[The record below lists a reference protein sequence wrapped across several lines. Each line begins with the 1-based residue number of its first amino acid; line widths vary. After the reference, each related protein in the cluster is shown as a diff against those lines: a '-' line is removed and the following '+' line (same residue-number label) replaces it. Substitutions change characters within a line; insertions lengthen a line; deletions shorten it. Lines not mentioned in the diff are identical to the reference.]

1 MRQELPSRHRVA
13 LVVDDDE
20 FVQRFVQQVLENDG
34 FEVYLAE
41 SGKTALEMYD
51 NHPGLSLIVTDI
63 LMPDTDGIDFILQI
77 RNRPAADAMR
87 PKIIAMSGGG
97 SINADVYLEAV
108 TGLGA
113 DETLKKPFS
122 IMDLRQALSRLGFD

>member
-1 MRQELPSRHRVA
+1 MA

-20 FVQRFVQQVLENDG
+20 FVQRFVRQILENEG
-34 FEVYLAE
+34 FVVYLAE
-41 SGKTALEMYD
+41 GGRAAVEVYD

-63 LMPDTDGIDFILQI
+63 LMPETDGIDLILQM
-77 RNRPAADAMR
+77 RNRTGSGAIQ

-97 SINADVYLEAV
+97 AIGADVYLEAV
-108 TGLGA
+108 AGLGA

-122 IMDLRQALSRLGFD
+122 IMDMREALSRLGFDSTSSG